1 MDRVLVALDV
11 ATAREALA
19 LADALRGAVAG
30 FKIGS
35 QLFTAAGP
43 DIVRTFVARGD
54 KVFLDLKFHDIPNT
68 VAGAVASAARLGVWM
83 LTVHAAGGAAMLE
96 AARESAERSAEPGR
110 PRPLVVAVTVL
121 TSLDAATLHAVG
133 VAASPL
139 DQAVHLAGIVKAAG
153 LDGVVASPQ
162 ETAAIRR
169 ASGPAFLIVTPGIR
183 GGSAASGA
191 DGRSPADDQQRTST
205 PAGAVAAGASY
216 LVVGRPITAA
226 EKPREAAMRIAE
238 ALVA

>member
-1 MDRVLVALDV
+1 VDRVLVALDV

-30 FKIGS
+30 FKVGS

-43 DIVRTFVARGD
+43 EIVRTLVARGD

-68 VAGAVASAARLGVWM
+68 VAGAIASATRLGVWM
-83 LTVHAAGGAAMLE
+83 LTVHASGGAAMLE
-96 AARESAERSAEPGR
+96 AARESAERSTEPGR
-110 PRPLVVAVTVL
+110 SRPLVVAVTVL
-121 TSLDAATLHAVG
+121 TSLDAATLSAVG

-139 DQAVHLAGIVKAAG
+139 DQAVRLASIVKAAG

-169 ASGPAFLIVTPGIR
+169 ASGSDFVIVTPGIR
-183 GGSAASGA
+183 GGSAAAGTA
-191 DGRSPADDQQRTST
+191 LKDDQQRTLT
-205 PAGAVAAGASY
+205 PVGAIEAGSSY
-216 LVVGRPITAA
+216 LVVGRPIAAA
-226 EKPREAAMRIAE
+226 ENPREVATRIAE
-238 ALVA
+238 ELAGR